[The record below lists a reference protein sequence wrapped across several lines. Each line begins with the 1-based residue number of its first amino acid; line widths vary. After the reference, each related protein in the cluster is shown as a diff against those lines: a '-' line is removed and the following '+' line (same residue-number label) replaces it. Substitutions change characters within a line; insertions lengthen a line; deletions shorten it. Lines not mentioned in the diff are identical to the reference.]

1 MPEDTKTELPR
12 RPLSELRNL
21 MAKSREGIV
30 PEVDVRPFEQ
40 YVLLEFYAD
49 TKENAEGGHLSLEAA
64 ANLEFLMNAFGGIG
78 AEIYSKDPL
87 ALLAAMQAL
96 KTRITGGAA

>member
-1 MPEDTKTELPR
+1 MTEDTKTELPR

-21 MAKSREGIV
+21 MAKSREGVV

-49 TKENAEGGHLSLEAA
+49 AKESAEGGHLSLEAA
-64 ANLEFLMNAFGGIG
+64 ANLEFLMTAFGCIG
-78 AEIYSKDPL
+78 AELYNKDPF

-96 KTRITGGAA
+96 KTRVTDGAE

>member
-1 MPEDTKTELPR
+1 MPEDIKTELPR

-40 YVLLEFYAD
+40 YVLLEFYSDA
-49 TKENAEGGHLSLEAA
+49 KENAEGAHLSLEAA
-64 ANLEFLMNAFGGIG
+64 ASLEFLMNAFGCIG
-78 AEIYSKDPL
+78 AEIYSKAPF
-87 ALLAAMQAL
+87 ALLDAIQAL
-96 KTRITGGAA
+96 ETRVTGGAE